1 VGWVAIAVVVLF
13 AAGVAVAR
21 MRERAWRL
29 RLNRA
34 MHELRRPLQAMALA
48 PASGFRRGHCEPD
61 SLDLALAALEDL
73 DSAVNGVARPL
84 RSRPVAA
91 RAMVAAAVERWR
103 GPAAQ
108 ARRSLLL
115 EWKAGAAVVIADPSR
130 VGQALDNLLANA
142 VEHGGARIRVIG
154 SLCATGVRIVV
165 ADHGSGPGGGSRH
178 GADRGHGL
186 TVVRE
191 VAAVHGG
198 RFALRS
204 AGPATVAALELPL
217 APMPVTPTALYRGVR
232 AADRPPPRR
241 GAARP
246 V

>member
-1 VGWVAIAVVVLF
+1 
-13 AAGVAVAR
+13 
-21 MRERAWRL
+21 
-29 RLNRA
+29 
-34 MHELRRPLQAMALA
+34 MALA
-48 PASGFRRGHCEPD
+48 PTPGFRRGHRSPD

-73 DSAVNGVARPL
+73 DTAVNGTPRPL

-91 RAMVAAAVERWR
+91 RAMVAAAVERSR

-108 ARRSLLL
+108 AGRSLLL
-115 EWKAGAAVVIADPSR
+115 EWRAGAAIVMADPSR

-154 SLCATGVRIVV
+154 SLCPTGVRIVV
-165 ADHGSGPGGGSRH
+165 ADHGADRGRPRH

-217 APMPVTPTALYRGVR
+217 APVPVSPVALDRAVR
-232 AADRPPPRR
+232 PADRTPARR
-241 GAARP
+241 RAARP
-246 V
+246 A

>member
-1 VGWVAIAVVVLF
+1 MAIALLVLSVA
-13 AAGVAVAR
+13 AAGVAVASL
-21 MRERAWRL
+21 RERARRL

-34 MHELRRPLQAMALA
+34 LHELRRPLQAMALA
-48 PASGFRRGHCEPD
+48 PTPGFRRGHREPD

-73 DSAVNGVARPL
+73 DSAVNGAARPL

-115 EWKAGAAVVIADPSR
+115 EWKAGAAVVMADPSR

-165 ADHGSGPGGGSRH
+165 ADHGPGPGARTH

-217 APMPVTPTALYRGVR
+217 APMPVTSVAPDRGVR
-232 AADRPPPRR
+232 RSDRPPARR

-246 V
+246 A